1 MSAAHTSRRRLLGWA
16 GVASG
21 LHLLPQ
27 TAVASQPPQAD
38 IDRLAQRL
46 RKHFVAMAPGVLEP
60 SAEEIL
66 ARLDS
71 TGRWPDLEQHFGPNL
86 TGPKRYSHCLRITK
100 LAGLWHGEQRLE
112 RRAALVQAIQRA
124 LAVWLGQPAPP
135 SIPWFNLIGTPMA
148 LGQAALIL
156 DRELST
162 LQRAQI
168 TVILKTCVLP
178 DGTLNYAG
186 SPATGQNLMHEAML
200 QVIAGVLQGDAAYI
214 NTYVRLVDA
223 EIGPGRPESI
233 QIDHSFHQH
242 GPQLYSGGLYGVG
255 FSRDAASLAWAC
267 RGTRFAISKP
277 AVDTLTRYV
286 LDGQQPMTR
295 GEHYDYTTAGRMVA
309 WPQLSGPDPES
320 AYGVELACDHL
331 AEMGVPRRT
340 ELQRFAARLRGK
352 LPATAAASGHHVFW
366 KSDYVAYHRPGFM
379 ASARMSSKRMFGH
392 ESGSRQ
398 NELGYHLGDG
408 AMCLMQTGQEY
419 HDIFPLWNWRR
430 VPGVSCVDNPA
441 VAFPLHTWGVGSEGG
456 NAFAGGVSDGNE
468 GVAAMV
474 LDRAGLRAHKAWF
487 FIANKVVCLGS
498 GLASVNPSLPVVT
511 SVNQCWLKGP
521 VRSSAAGNELI
532 TLQGPGWVH
541 HDGVGYLFPQG
552 GRITATTEQR
562 REPWSRI
569 NSAPHRAVR
578 SDPLKPWAD
587 MSGGVFTLW
596 LEHGAGAAQAPD
608 YCYVVAPGV
617 DAGQAAA
624 MQSQAAAMVLANK
637 PDIQAVASAD
647 TVQVVL
653 WQAGEFE
660 LPGQRRVRANR
671 PCIVQWSRAP
681 GGRWRLAV
689 GNPDHSQAELVVRI
703 EDPALSPRAVDRRF
717 QFPDAPTAGRTQ
729 MEWV

>member
-1 MSAAHTSRRRLLGWA
+1 MSAADTGRRRLLGWA
-16 GVASG
+16 GLGTA
-21 LHLLPQ
+21 LHTLPQ
-27 TAVASQPPQAD
+27 PALATAFPQAD

-66 ARLDS
+66 SRQDS
-71 TGRWPDLEQHFGPNL
+71 TGRWPDLEQHFGNNL
-86 TGPKRYSHCLRITK
+86 GPKRYSHSLRITK
-100 LAGLWHGEQRLE
+100 LAGQWHGEGLPE
-112 RRAALVQAIQRA
+112 RRAALARAIQHG
-124 LAVWLGQPAPP
+124 LGVWLGQPAPP

-156 DRELST
+156 DRELTT

-168 TVILKTCVLP
+168 VVILKTCVMP

-186 SPATGQNLMHEAML
+186 APATGQNLMHEAML
-200 QVIAGVLQGDAAYI
+200 QVIAGVLQGDAATI
-214 NTYVRLVDA
+214 DTHVRMVER

-233 QIDHSFHQH
+233 QVDHSFHQH

-267 RGTRFAISKP
+267 QGTRFALSTRT
-277 AVDTLTRYV
+277 VDTLTRYV

-295 GEHYDYTTAGRMVA
+295 GEHHDYTTAGRMVA

-331 AEMGVPRRT
+331 AEMGVPRRA
-340 ELQRFAARLRGK
+340 ELQRFAARLRGR

-379 ASARMSSKRMFGH
+379 ASARMSSKRVFGH

-441 VAFPLHTWGVGSEGG
+441 VPFPLHTWGVGSQGG
-456 NAFAGGVSDGNE
+456 SAFAGGVSDGSE
-468 GVAAMV
+468 GVAAMA
-474 LDRAGLRAHKAWF
+474 LDRAGLRGHKAWF

-498 GLASVNPSLPVVT
+498 ALAGTSPALPVVT

-521 VRSSAAGNELI
+521 VRSSATGNDL
-532 TLQGPGWVH
+532 TTVQGPGWVH
-541 HDGVGYLFPQG
+541 HDGVAYLFPMG
-552 GRITATTEQR
+552 GRIQASSEQR
-562 REPWSRI
+562 QEPWSRI
-569 NSAPHRAVR
+569 NSAPHRSVR

-587 MSGGVFTLW
+587 SSGGVFTLW
-596 LEHGAGAAQAPD
+596 LEHGAGATQAPD

-617 DAGQAAA
+617 DARQAAS
-624 MQSQAAAMVLANK
+624 MQSHSAALVLGNK
-637 PDIQAVASAD
+637 PDVQAVASDD

-653 WQAGEFE
+653 WQAGEFT
-660 LPGQRRVRANR
+660 LRGQRRVRVNR
-671 PCIVQWSRAP
+671 PCIVQWRRMQ
-681 GGRWRLAV
+681 GGRWRVAV
-689 GNPDHSQAELVVRI
+689 GNPDHSAAELVVLI
-703 EDPALSPRAVDRRF
+703 EDPAMSRRPVERRF
-717 QFPDAPTAGRTQ
+717 QFPDAATAGRPQ
-729 MEWV
+729 LVWA